1 MVHPNRRTPLTGRFI
16 DRVEQ
21 GGPIRFDE
29 FMRDCLYHPEHGYYT
44 SQVPKT
50 GRRDFFTSPEAG
62 PAFARLLAFQFA
74 EMWERLDRPVTF
86 DLVECGAGD
95 GHLAA
100 GLLASLQ
107 QDHSECFSALRYR
120 LVEISEPFREQAAH
134 TLAPFEGKVEFIPDL
149 PGGSLA
155 GCIFSNELLDAFPVR
170 RFVQR
175 DDELREIFV
184 GTRNTKKGIELAEV
198 EEGLVSEDVA
208 GYLELYGTPLSDGQ
222 VVEINLA
229 ALVWL
234 ERAAACLDRG
244 YLLTIDYGHP
254 ARELY
259 APAHLRGT
267 MLAYRDHRANE
278 DWLGWPGLQDLTAH
292 VNFTAIEEHGRELGL
307 QPLGTITQTQ
317 FLMALARASGYLDSL
332 QGDAADRD
340 RIGRIEKIE
349 QFKQLIHPGGMGETF
364 KVLLQG
370 KGAAAGDLS
379 GLEPL

>member
-44 SQVPKT
+44 SRVPKT

-74 EMWERLDRPVTF
+74 EMWERLGRPVTF

-95 GHLAA
+95 GYLAA
-100 GLLASLQ
+100 SLLASLQ
-107 QDHSECFSALRYR
+107 QNHSECFSALRYR
-120 LVEISEPFREQAAH
+120 LVELSEPFREQAAH
-134 TLAPFEGKVEFIPDL
+134 TLASFEGKVAFSSDL
-149 PGGSLA
+149 PEKPVT

-175 DDELREIFV
+175 DDELREILV
-184 GTRNTKKGIELAEV
+184 GVRDTKKGIELAEV
-198 EEGLVSEDVA
+198 EEGVVSEDAA
-208 GYLELYGTPLSDGQ
+208 GYLEQYGVPLSDGQ
-222 VVEINLA
+222 VIEINFS
-229 ALVWL
+229 ALDWL

-244 YLLTIDYGHP
+244 YLLTIDYGHR

-292 VNFTAIEEHGRELGL
+292 VNFTALERRGRELGL
-307 QPLGTITQTQ
+307 QPLGASTQTQ
-317 FLMALARASGYLDSL
+317 FLMVLARASGYVESL

-340 RIGRIEKIE
+340 RIGRIKQIE

-364 KVLLQG
+364 TVLLQG
-370 KGAAAGDLS
+370 KGAAAGNLS